1 MAPVPASLSSGPS
14 WVSTLT
20 FSIGDKKQIIVYTAI
35 LVSFIA
41 LFVIGFVYVLRMYNT
56 SASDEESNTT
66 STPRPPL
73 RILIPGVT
81 SQRAPSS
88 SSTLVTPF
96 KTGPTPVKRSGSGP
110 SPLVCCHSLHALS
123 VSPEYRA
130 CMFTPTLPQRPL
142 SKTSLSLRDFL

>member
-41 LFVIGFVYVLRMYNT
+41 LFVIGLVYVLRVYN
-56 SASDEESNTT
+56 ASSSEDEESRDT

-73 RILIPGVT
+73 RLAKFMRLVVRID
-81 SQRAPSS
+81 PS
-88 SSTLVTPF
+88 TPF
-96 KTGPTPVKRSGSGP
+96 
-110 SPLVCCHSLHALS
+110 HACAS
-123 VSPEYRA
+123 R
-130 CMFTPTLPQRPL
+130 
-142 SKTSLSLRDFL
+142 